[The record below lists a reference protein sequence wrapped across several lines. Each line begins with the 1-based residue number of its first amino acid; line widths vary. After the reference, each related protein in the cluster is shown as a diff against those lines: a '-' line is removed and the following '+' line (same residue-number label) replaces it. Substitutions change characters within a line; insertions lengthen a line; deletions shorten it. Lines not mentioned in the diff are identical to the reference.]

1 MITYYKSGFH
11 TGVIKFSEYLK
22 QNSCS
27 YDLDNYHSFNAIDIE
42 DLDDLIREFFKLEDY
57 I

>member
-11 TGVIKFSEYLK
+11 TGVIKFVEYLK
-22 QNSCS
+22 QHSCA
-27 YDLDNYHSFNAIDIE
+27 YDLDNYHSFDAIDIE
-42 DLDDLIREFFKLEDY
+42 DLDDLVEEFLDKKDY